1 MSATGISLMH
11 AGPNREEVL
20 RHGSTTAPADA
31 RCWPMAGR
39 GPSPLPDAMDDSR
52 IQSEGSQHAMVV
64 VWEMGAQR
72 DVAEMSRMAPAHHT
86 APAHHI

>member
-1 MSATGISLMH
+1 MRD
-11 AGPNREEVL
+11 AGPWR
-20 RHGSTTAPADA
+20 
-31 RCWPMAGR
+31 AG
-39 GPSPLPDAMDDSR
+39 GPPPDAMDDSR

>member
-1 MSATGISLMH
+1 MQGRTKQ
-11 AGPNREEVL
+11 VL
-20 RHGSTTAPADA
+20 RHGSTTRRVLMRDA
-31 RCWPMAGR
+31 GPWRAG
-39 GPSPLPDAMDDSR
+39 GPPPDAMDDSR